1 MKRNKCAEEN
11 RKNATK
17 ILSRLAEIRGLTE
30 DMSAKRRLRDAEEK
44 LAVAAPV
51 LETDVRALDA
61 DVLKML
67 GEFLSVSKEGVLTE
81 RYLARIEELIARRR
95 TLK

>member
-11 RKNATK
+11 RKNASK

-30 DMSAKRRLRDAEEK
+30 DMSAKHRLRDAEEK

>member
-1 MKRNKCAEEN
+1 MKKNKCAEIN
-11 RKNATK
+11 RKNASK
-17 ILSRLAEIRGLTE
+17 ILSRLAEVRGLTD
-30 DMSAKRRLRDAEEK
+30 DMAAKRRLRDVEEK

-51 LETDVRALDA
+51 LETDVQALDA

-67 GEFLSVSKEGVLTE
+67 GEFLQVSKEGVLTE
-81 RYLARIEELIARRR
+81 RYLSRIEELIARRR